1 MLECIP
7 VTILEHPSSRYHA
20 KSFCMIRQ
28 TMHYEFFTGP
38 LDLEKVYPGLFQR
51 SIYFYNVQE
60 EYNYIKYKGREIV
73 VVKHDDLGWLCVSCN
88 EEVQEYV
95 QNSQPSVL
103 TRKVNR
109 EDVWR
114 PYAEPGGEG
123 DWLSLLFDQGKIIGF
138 YKGSIYLDN
147 LGRRFSSHSFINIS
161 PQ

>member
-1 MLECIP
+1 M
-7 VTILEHPSSRYHA
+7 LEHPSSHYHA
-20 KSFCMIRQ
+20 KTFCMIRQ
-28 TMHYEFFTGP
+28 TMHYKFFTGP

-60 EYNYIKYKGREIV
+60 EYNYIRYKGREIV

-95 QNSQPSVL
+95 QSFQPSTLPVF

-114 PYAEPGGEG
+114 PFFEPEEEG

-147 LGRRFSSHSFINIS
+147 LGRKFSSHSFINIS